1 MSKTCGLFL
10 VVMEVVQSFEFFL
23 EAEVVALPTHEVEI
37 PQLVTYWV
45 TVDRVPDH
53 VVVKAMA

>member
-1 MSKTCGLFL
+1 
-10 VVMEVVQSFEFFL
+10 MEVVQSFEFFL
-23 EAEVVALPTHEVEI
+23 EEEVVDLPTREVEI